1 MYRYVLKRLLFLIPT
16 VLGVTLIIFA
26 VMNITPGNPGRMIL
40 GANANAAE
48 VEAVNQEL
56 GFYDPVLVRW
66 ARYLEN
72 AFTKGDF
79 GQSYSTK
86 LDVFDELWP
95 RFMITLRLAVL
106 VLVLS
111 VSIGVPLGILSAVKQ
126 NSLMDTIPTMIAF
139 FLAAVPS
146 FVVGIVLMYIFA
158 LKLNWFP
165 SFGLTSAK
173 HYVLPVIAAT
183 ICELSAYLRFTK
195 SSMLESIRQDY
206 VRTARAKGVAER
218 TVIWKHA
225 LKNALLPVVT
235 SIGMRFGCL
244 LAGMVTT
251 EKLFSIPG
259 IGSLIVDSI
268 SLKDE
273 PMIIGCAIMVSVCF
287 TLLMIG
293 VDLIYAFIDPR
304 IRAKYSKRR

>member
-1 MYRYVLKRLLFLIPT
+1 MYRYILKRLLFLIPT

-72 AFTKGDF
+72 VFTKGDF

-146 FVVGIVLMYIFA
+146 FVVGIVLMRPRFANCLRICASQSPLCWSLFVRTMFVLPA
-158 LKLNWFP
+158 LKALQNVRL
-165 SFGLTSAK
+165 FGST
-173 HYVLPVIAAT
+173 H
-183 ICELSAYLRFTK
+183 
-195 SSMLESIRQDY
+195 
-206 VRTARAKGVAER
+206 
-218 TVIWKHA
+218 
-225 LKNALLPVVT
+225 
-235 SIGMRFGCL
+235 
-244 LAGMVTT
+244 
-251 EKLFSIPG
+251 
-259 IGSLIVDSI
+259 
-268 SLKDE
+268 
-273 PMIIGCAIMVSVCF
+273 
-287 TLLMIG
+287 
-293 VDLIYAFIDPR
+293 
-304 IRAKYSKRR
+304 